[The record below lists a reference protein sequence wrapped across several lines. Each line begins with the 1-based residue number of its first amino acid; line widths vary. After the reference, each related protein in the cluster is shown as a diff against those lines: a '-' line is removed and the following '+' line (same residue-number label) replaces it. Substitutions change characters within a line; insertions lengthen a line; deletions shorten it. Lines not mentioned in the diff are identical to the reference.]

1 MPKLICVPL
10 GAIAPKIPQIGLSSA
25 TTVGKH
31 IDRYVTAI
39 DNVGW
44 EVAAFPVPLTLQVY
58 IIWGRSQ
65 AKRAETW
72 PQLQIP
78 ARCRRVVL
86 AAHSGGSVAE
96 LGVP

>member
-1 MPKLICVPL
+1 MPRLICVPL
-10 GAIAPKIPQIGLSSA
+10 GAIAPNNPHKVLSSA

-31 IDRYVTAI
+31 IDRYVAAI
-39 DNVGW
+39 DNAGW
-44 EVAAFPVPLTLQVY
+44 EVAAFPIPHTLQVY
-58 IIWGRSQ
+58 TIWSGSQ

-78 ARCRRVVL
+78 ARCHRVVL
-86 AAHSGGSVAE
+86 VTHSDGAVAE